1 MNKVEL
7 MGRLTKDTEVRYTQ
21 VNNTL
26 VATFTLAVNR
36 RFARKEDEV
45 KADFFQI
52 VAWGKVGEF
61 ASKYFKKGQQVAVI
75 GRLQS
80 RHYEDKDGKTVYV
93 TEVIAEEVYFADSKK
108 DDVSNNNETTVP
120 NNDEQYTNPF
130 HQVDDDDLPF

>member
-36 RFARKEDEV
+36 RFAKSDDEV

-80 RHYEDKDGKTVYV
+80 RHYEDKDGKTVYI
-93 TEVIAEEVYFADSKK
+93 TEVIAEELYFADRKK
-108 DDVSNNNETTVP
+108 DDVSNGNKTDVTNTDGDD
-120 NNDEQYTNPF
+120 NNPF
-130 HQVDDDDLPF
+130 QQVNDDDLPF